1 MIYNQAYKQIM
12 LEYDK
17 DRQNSKILKDART
30 EEIYK
35 LIPKIAEIDNKLLEI
50 SVEVSKNILN
60 RNIDRESLLN
70 DLKSKS
76 LDLQTEKELLLVSH
90 NYPKDYL
97 YTIFKCKLCE
107 DTGYIINKKCNCLKQ
122 RLINKYY
129 NLSNLK
135 NTLEKENFD
144 NFDIRFYSDKIDP
157 VSGISPKE
165 NIKAIYQAS
174 YKFVTNFGIEF
185 KNLLF
190 YGNAGLGK
198 TFLCNC
204 IAKNILDSGIPV
216 LYVTSGQLFKTIE
229 QERFNRSEMDNP
241 FEQINMFHT
250 IDLLIIDDLGT
261 EFSTIVTQAELFNII
276 NSRLLNKKPTI
287 ISTNLSPKDFEN
299 QYSDRMIS
307 RFAGNYELMKFIGED
322 IRSKKKYDLKK

>member
-17 DRQNSKILKDART
+17 DRQNSKILRDT
-30 EEIYK
+30 LTQEIYK
-35 LIPKIAEIDNKLLEI
+35 NIPQIVEIDKKLLEI
-50 SVEVSKNILN
+50 SVEISKSILN
-60 RNIDRESLLN
+60 RNIDRETLLK
-70 DLKSKS
+70 DLENKS
-76 LDLQTEKELLLVSH
+76 LELQTEKELLLVYH

-97 YTIFKCKLCE
+97 SSVYKCKLCQ
-107 DTGYIINKKCNCLKQ
+107 DTGYIDNKKCNCLKQ

-135 NTLEKENFD
+135 DTLQNENFD
-144 NFDIRFYSDKIDP
+144 NFDIRFYSDKVDP
-157 VSGISPKE
+157 TSGISPKE
-165 NIKAIYQAS
+165 KIKAIHQTCL
-174 YKFVTNFGIEF
+174 KFVTNFGAEF
-185 KNLLF
+185 KNLFF

-204 IAKNILDSGIPV
+204 IAKSLLDKGIPV
-216 LYVTSGQLFKTIE
+216 LYVTSAQLFKTIE
-229 QERFNRSEMDNP
+229 QERFNRDEMDNP
-241 FEQINMFHT
+241 YEQINMFHT

-261 EFSTIVTQAELFNII
+261 EFSTIVTQSELFNII

-307 RFAGNYELMKFIGED
+307 RFVGNYELIRFIGED
-322 IRSKKKYDLKK
+322 IRSKKKYTPKK